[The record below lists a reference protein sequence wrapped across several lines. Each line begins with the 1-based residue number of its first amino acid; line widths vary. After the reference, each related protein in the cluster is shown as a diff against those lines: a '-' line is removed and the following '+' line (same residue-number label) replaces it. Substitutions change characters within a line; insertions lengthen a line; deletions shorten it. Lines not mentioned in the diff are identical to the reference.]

1 MDIREAYLNFFA
13 SKGHEIIPSAP
24 LVPNDAT
31 LLFTN
36 AGMVPFKS
44 IFTGEVPRPTP
55 PIRTSCQTCI
65 RAGGKH
71 NDLDNVGYTARHHTF
86 FEMLGNFSFGE
97 YFKKDAIAYAWEFVT
112 QVLKLPKDRLYVTV
126 HESDNE
132 AFALWEQ
139 HIAKERIYRFGDH
152 DNFWQMGDTG
162 PCGPCSEIFYDQ
174 GGEHFNTPEDYM
186 GGDGD
191 RFLEIWN
198 LVFMQYERSSDGKL
212 TPLPKPS
219 IDTGMGLER
228 VTAIMEGKFSN
239 YDSSLFMPLIEE
251 VAKLCGK
258 PYAYESGASY
268 RVISDHIRSV
278 TFLLAQGTTFDKEG
292 RGYVLRRILRR
303 AIRHGYLLGIK
314 EPFMYR
320 LVDKVCELMGGHYA
334 YLTEKK
340 AAVKEQIRLEE
351 ERFLATIASGLI
363 LFEDEYNIA
372 VNNTLT
378 SQEGSETGALGIRDV
393 LSITIT
399 RKKELN
405 NIFTG
410 KKAFLLYDTYGF
422 PLDLMLDM
430 LREYNLKNKT
440 NVILDTKE
448 FEILMAEQ
456 KARAKAAWKGSGDK
470 SAKGDFKALLE
481 KFGENKF
488 SGYEELERTS
498 KVLALLDEDFKQ
510 TQILK
515 AGEQGWAMFD
525 VTPFYAQSGGQ
536 AGDSGEIVGTADVLD
551 TQKFFGL
558 NLSNVAVKKELKI
571 GDTVKLKVSE
581 QRAEIARHHSAT
593 HLLHSALRSV
603 LGTHIAQAGSSVEA
617 NRLRFDFSHPKAVTA
632 EELTKIENFVNG
644 AIAESIAAKTEIM
657 DVEDAKKSGAIALF
671 GEKYADKV
679 RVLSFGDVSKE
690 LCGGTHV
697 SNLSQIG
704 AFFITK
710 ESGVSAGVRRIEAVC
725 SKAALNLAKAWRGE
739 IEELKTEL
747 KSAEPM
753 NAVKKLKAEIKS
765 LKDKTKQAKDAHAL
779 VAVNV
784 NETKLCVAVLD
795 SGDIKAVIDEFK
807 NENEKAAIL
816 LVQVNEE
823 GKIALA
829 AGVKNAALKAGE
841 WVKFTAQILG
851 GNGGGKDD
859 FATAGG
865 KNVLAID
872 DAVRQALEFAKVK
885 LEK

>member
-126 HESDNE
+126 HESDDE

-303 AIRHGYLLGIK
+303 AIRHGYLLGIR

-334 YLTEKK
+334 YLNEKK
-340 AAVKEQIRLEE
+340 EAVKEQIRLEE
-351 ERFLATIASGLI
+351 ERFLATIASGLE
-363 LFEDEYNIA
+363 LFE
-372 VNNTLT
+372 
-378 SQEGSETGALGIRDV
+378 SELARTKD
-393 LSITIT
+393 
-399 RKKELN
+399 
-405 NIFTG
+405 IFSG
-410 KKAFLLYDTYGF
+410 EAAFKLYDTFGF
-422 PLDLMLDM
+422 PLDLTADM
-430 LREYNLKNKT
+430 LREKGLKVDEAKF
-440 NVILDTKE
+440 DE
-448 FEILMAEQ
+448 LMSEQ

-488 SGYEELERTS
+488 SGYEELKRTS
-498 KVLALLDEDFKQ
+498 KVLALLDEDFKE

-536 AGDSGEIVGTADVLD
+536 AGDSGEIAGAADVLD

-558 NLSNVAVKKELKI
+558 NLSNVAVKKELKV
-571 GDTVKLKVSE
+571 GDSVKLKVSE

-632 EELTKIENFVNG
+632 EELTKIENFVNA
-644 AIAESIAAKTEIM
+644 AISENIEAKTEIM
-657 DVEDAKKSGAIALF
+657 DVEHAKNSGAIALF

-679 RVLSFGDVSKE
+679 RVLSFGEVSKE

-697 SNLSQIG
+697 KNLSQIG

-710 ESGVSAGVRRIEAVC
+710 EGGVSAGVRRIEAVC

-739 IEELKTEL
+739 IEELQTEL

-779 VAVNV
+779 AVVNA
-784 NETKLCVAVLD
+784 NETKLCVAVID
-795 SGDIKAVIDEFK
+795 GGDIKATIDEFK

-829 AGVKNAALKAGE
+829 AGVKNAPLKAGE

-865 KNVLAID
+865 KNVLAIE
-872 DAVRQALEFAKVK
+872 DAVRQALEFAKTR

>member
-126 HESDNE
+126 HESDDE

-303 AIRHGYLLGIK
+303 AIRHGYLLGIR

-334 YLTEKK
+334 YLNEKK
-340 AAVKEQIRLEE
+340 EAVKEQIRLEE
-351 ERFLATIASGLI
+351 ERFLATIASGLE
-363 LFEDEYNIA
+363 LFE
-372 VNNTLT
+372 
-378 SQEGSETGALGIRDV
+378 SELARTKD
-393 LSITIT
+393 
-399 RKKELN
+399 
-405 NIFTG
+405 IFSG
-410 KKAFLLYDTYGF
+410 EAAFKLYDTFGF
-422 PLDLMLDM
+422 PLDLTADM
-430 LREYNLKNKT
+430 LREKGLKVDEAKF
-440 NVILDTKE
+440 DE
-448 FEILMAEQ
+448 LMSEQ

-498 KVLALLDEDFKQ
+498 KILALLDEDFKQ

-536 AGDSGEIVGTADVLD
+536 AGDSGEIAGTADVLD

-593 HLLHSALRSV
+593 HLLHSALRSA

-697 SNLSQIG
+697 ANLSQIG

-765 LKDKTKQAKDAHAL
+765 LKDKSKQAKDAHAL

-816 LVQVNEE
+816 LAQVNEE

-841 WVKFTAQILG
+841 WVKFAAQILG

-865 KNVLAID
+865 KNVLAIE
-872 DAVRQALEFAKVK
+872 DAVRQALEFAKNK
-885 LEK
+885 LEKK